1 MNKYVLVGLLV
12 MSVNAVAMND
22 NQVNTSDT
30 NTTVDSQTDYIVT
43 SPSSDK

>member
-1 MNKYVLVGLLV
+1 MLTL
-12 MSVNAVAMND
+12 SVNAVAMND